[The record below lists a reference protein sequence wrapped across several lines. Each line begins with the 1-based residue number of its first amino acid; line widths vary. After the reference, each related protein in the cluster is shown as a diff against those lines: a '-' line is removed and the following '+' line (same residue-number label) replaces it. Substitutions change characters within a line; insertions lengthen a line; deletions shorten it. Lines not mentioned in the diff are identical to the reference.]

1 MDTDE
6 RLDRLAALVEKMTGR
21 TEAVTHS
28 VELLAS
34 MQIEAENRM
43 ARLEE
48 KVATIADGMTLLTRV
63 VLDHD
68 QRIENLEGNPP
79 QQ

>member
-1 MDTDE
+1 LNCWPQC
-6 RLDRLAALVEKMTGR
+6 R
-21 TEAVTHS
+21 
-28 VELLAS
+28 
-34 MQIEAENRM
+34 IEAENRI

-48 KVATIADGMTLLTRV
+48 KVATIADGMTLLTRI

-79 QQ
+79 Q

>member
-1 MDTDE
+1 
-6 RLDRLAALVEKMTGR
+6 
-21 TEAVTHS
+21 
-28 VELLAS
+28 
-34 MQIEAENRM
+34 M

-48 KVATIADGMTLLTRV
+48 KVATIADGMTLLTRI

-68 QRIENLEGNPP
+68 QHIDNLEGNHP